1 MMRPLLLAWGLVIA
15 ACTPRLDQQ
24 AIAKD
29 VLTERGFTEITL
41 QGHGMCPD
49 RDGIKFVGTQPNG
62 TRIEGVVCG
71 DEIETTGKIR

>member
-1 MMRPLLLAWGLVIA
+1 MTRPLLLAALA
-15 ACTPRLDQQ
+15 LTACTPRLDQQ

-29 VLTERGFTEITL
+29 ILTERGFTEITL

-49 RDGIKFVGTQPNG
+49 REGIKFTGTQPNG

-71 DEIETTGKIR
+71 DEIETTGKP